1 MRLFYIIILIVFVES
16 VAFSQSLSDLNQEK
30 DAILQLINENNKLL
44 SDYSEKK
51 TSELMQIS
59 VVDDKISKRKRLINI
74 YNNQIFAY
82 TSQVKRLSQQ
92 LDSLEKE
99 IFKLKDDYKRIIYQQ
114 SVKKI
119 EKNSLIYILSAKSF
133 NESYRRFIYIKQYN
147 EYKRVQAEQIKEKMA
162 FFEELKEKVLQKRA
176 QLDKLLADARR
187 ESVLL
192 ESELTDRQ
200 SRVEQFSKRQ
210 DNLLQQITDA
220 EKRKQELEDKI
231 VALIREEARKAK
243 ENGTK
248 PALASD
254 ITKNKGML
262 PWPCSKYVVVSTFGE
277 HEHQLIPNLM
287 VKNNGIDIDI
297 LDSKK
302 IHPIHAG
309 KVSRVI
315 MIPGSNASVI
325 IRHENVLTVY
335 SNLSEVWVQSGEN
348 VTVNTEL
355 GKVYSGEGINSNILH
370 FEFWIADEK
379 QNPLDW
385 LEDY

>member
-1 MRLFYIIILIVFVES
+1 MKYILITYILFAS
-16 VAFSQSLSDLNQEK
+16 VYSYSQSLNDLNKEK
-30 DAILQLINENNKLL
+30 DQILQLIDESNKLL
-44 SDYSEKK
+44 TDYSEKK

-59 VVDDKISKRKRLINI
+59 VVDDKIMKRKRLINI

-82 TSQVKRLSQQ
+82 TTQVKRLSHQ

-133 NESYRRFIYIKQYN
+133 NESYRRFIYLKQYN
-147 EYKRVQAEQIKEKMA
+147 EYKRIQAEQIKEKMA
-162 FFEELKEKVLQKRA
+162 FFDNLKNKVLQKRIE
-176 QLDKLLADARR
+176 LDKLLVEAKR
-187 ESVLL
+187 EQVML
-192 ESELTDRQ
+192 ESELSERQ
-200 SRVEQFSKRQ
+200 NKVEQFSQ
-210 DNLLQQITDA
+210 HQSNLLQQITDA
-220 EKRKQELEDKI
+220 ENRKKELEEKI
-231 VALIREEARKAK
+231 VALIREEARKSK
-243 ENGTK
+243 EKGVNTV
-248 PALASD
+248 LSSD
-254 ITKNKGML
+254 ITKNKGLL
-262 PWPCSKYVVVSTFGE
+262 PWPCQKYVVVSTFGE

-297 LDSKK
+297 LDSKN

-348 VTVNTEL
+348 VTVDTEL
-355 GKVYSGEGINSNILH
+355 GKVYAGGGINSNILH
-370 FEFWIADEK
+370 FEIWVAEDK
-379 QNPLDW
+379 QNPIDW
-385 LEDY
+385 LEKY

>member
-1 MRLFYIIILIVFVES
+1 MKYILITYILFAS
-16 VAFSQSLSDLNQEK
+16 VYSYSQSLNDLNKEK
-30 DAILQLINENNKLL
+30 DQILQLIDESNKLL
-44 SDYSEKK
+44 TDYSEKK

-59 VVDDKISKRKRLINI
+59 VVDDKIMKRKRLINI

-82 TSQVKRLSQQ
+82 TTQVKRLSHQ

-133 NESYRRFIYIKQYN
+133 NESYRRFIYLKQYN
-147 EYKRVQAEQIKEKMA
+147 EYKRIQAEQIKEKMA
-162 FFEELKEKVLQKRA
+162 FFDNLKNKVLQKRIE
-176 QLDKLLADARR
+176 LDKLLVEAKR
-187 ESVLL
+187 EQVML
-192 ESELTDRQ
+192 ESELSERQ
-200 SRVEQFSKRQ
+200 NKVEQFSQ
-210 DNLLQQITDA
+210 HQSNLLQQITDA
-220 EKRKQELEDKI
+220 ENRKKELEEKI

-243 ENGTK
+243 EKGVNTV
-248 PALASD
+248 LSSD
-254 ITKNKGML
+254 ITKNKGLL
-262 PWPCSKYVVVSTFGE
+262 PWPCQKYVVVSTFGE

-297 LDSKK
+297 LDSKN

-335 SNLSEVWVQSGEN
+335 SNLSEVWVQNGEN
-348 VTVNTEL
+348 VTVDTEL
-355 GKVYSGEGINSNILH
+355 GKVYAGGGINSNILH
-370 FEFWIADEK
+370 FEIWVAEDK
-379 QNPLDW
+379 QNPIDW
-385 LEDY
+385 LEKY

>member
-1 MRLFYIIILIVFVES
+1 MKYILITYILFAS
-16 VAFSQSLSDLNQEK
+16 VYSYSQSLNDLNKEK
-30 DAILQLINENNKLL
+30 DQILQLIDESNKLL
-44 SDYSEKK
+44 TDYSEKK

-59 VVDDKISKRKRLINI
+59 VVDDKIMKRKRLINI

-82 TSQVKRLSQQ
+82 TTQVKRLSHQ

-133 NESYRRFIYIKQYN
+133 NESYRRFIYLKQYN
-147 EYKRVQAEQIKEKMA
+147 EYKRIQAEQIKEKMA
-162 FFEELKEKVLQKRA
+162 FFDDLKNKVLQKRIE
-176 QLDKLLADARR
+176 LDKLLVEAKR
-187 ESVLL
+187 EQVML
-192 ESELTDRQ
+192 ESELSERQ
-200 SRVEQFSKRQ
+200 NKVEQFSQ
-210 DNLLQQITDA
+210 HQSNLLQQITDA
-220 EKRKQELEDKI
+220 ENRKKELEEKI

-243 ENGTK
+243 EKGVNTV
-248 PALASD
+248 LSSD
-254 ITKNKGML
+254 ITKNKGLL
-262 PWPCSKYVVVSTFGE
+262 PWPCQKYVVVSTFGE

-297 LDSKK
+297 LDSKN

-348 VTVNTEL
+348 VTVDTEL
-355 GKVYSGEGINSNILH
+355 GKVYAGGGINSNILH
-370 FEFWIADEK
+370 FEIWVAEDK
-379 QNPLDW
+379 QNPIDW
-385 LEDY
+385 LEKY

>member
-1 MRLFYIIILIVFVES
+1 MKYILITYILFTS
-16 VAFSQSLSDLNQEK
+16 VYSYSQSLNDLNKEK
-30 DAILQLINENNKLL
+30 DQILQLIDESNKLL
-44 SDYSEKK
+44 TDYSEKK

-59 VVDDKISKRKRLINI
+59 VVDDKIMKRKRLINI

-82 TSQVKRLSQQ
+82 TTQVKRLSHQ

-133 NESYRRFIYIKQYN
+133 NESYRRFIYLKQYN
-147 EYKRVQAEQIKEKMA
+147 EYKRIQAEQIKEKMA
-162 FFEELKEKVLQKRA
+162 FFDDLKNKVLQKRIE
-176 QLDKLLADARR
+176 LDKLLVEAKR
-187 ESVLL
+187 EQVML
-192 ESELTDRQ
+192 ESELSERQ
-200 SRVEQFSKRQ
+200 NKVEQFSQ
-210 DNLLQQITDA
+210 HQSNLLQQITDA
-220 EKRKQELEDKI
+220 ENRKKELEEKI
-231 VALIREEARKAK
+231 VALIREEARKSK
-243 ENGTK
+243 EKGVNTV
-248 PALASD
+248 LSSD
-254 ITKNKGML
+254 ITKNKGLL
-262 PWPCSKYVVVSTFGE
+262 PWPCQKYVVVSTFGE

-297 LDSKK
+297 LDSKN

-348 VTVNTEL
+348 VTVDTEL
-355 GKVYSGEGINSNILH
+355 GKVYAGGGINSNILH
-370 FEFWIADEK
+370 FEIWVAEDK
-379 QNPLDW
+379 QNPIDW
-385 LEDY
+385 LEKY

>member
-1 MRLFYIIILIVFVES
+1 MKYILITYILFAS
-16 VAFSQSLSDLNQEK
+16 VYSYSQSLNDLNKEK
-30 DAILQLINENNKLL
+30 DQILQLIDESNKLL
-44 SDYSEKK
+44 TDYSEKK

-59 VVDDKISKRKRLINI
+59 VVDDKIMKRKRLINI

-82 TSQVKRLSQQ
+82 TTQVKRLSHQ

-133 NESYRRFIYIKQYN
+133 NESYRRFIYLKQYN
-147 EYKRVQAEQIKEKMA
+147 EYKRIQAEQIKEKMA
-162 FFEELKEKVLQKRA
+162 FFDDLKNKVLQKRIE
-176 QLDKLLADARR
+176 LDKLLVEAKR
-187 ESVLL
+187 EQVML
-192 ESELTDRQ
+192 ESELSERQ
-200 SRVEQFSKRQ
+200 NKVEQFSQ
-210 DNLLQQITDA
+210 HQSNLLQQITDA
-220 EKRKQELEDKI
+220 ENRKKELEEKI

-243 ENGTK
+243 EKGVN
-248 PALASD
+248 AVLSSD
-254 ITKNKGML
+254 ITKNKGLL
-262 PWPCSKYVVVSTFGE
+262 PWPCQKYVVVSTFGE

-297 LDSKK
+297 LDSKN

-348 VTVNTEL
+348 VTVDTEL
-355 GKVYSGEGINSNILH
+355 GKVYAGGGINSNILH
-370 FEFWIADEK
+370 FEIWVAEDK
-379 QNPLDW
+379 QNPIDW
-385 LEDY
+385 LEKY

>member
-1 MRLFYIIILIVFVES
+1 MKYILITYILFAS
-16 VAFSQSLSDLNQEK
+16 VYSYSQSLNDLNKEK
-30 DAILQLINENNKLL
+30 NQILQLIDESNKLL
-44 SDYSEKK
+44 TDYSEKK

-59 VVDDKISKRKRLINI
+59 VVDDKIMKRKRLINI

-82 TSQVKRLSQQ
+82 TTQVKRLSHQ

-133 NESYRRFIYIKQYN
+133 NESYRRFIYLKQYN
-147 EYKRVQAEQIKEKMA
+147 EYKRIQAEQIKEKMA
-162 FFEELKEKVLQKRA
+162 FFDDLKNKVLQKRIE
-176 QLDKLLADARR
+176 LDKLLVEAKR
-187 ESVLL
+187 EQVML
-192 ESELTDRQ
+192 ESELSERQ
-200 SRVEQFSKRQ
+200 NKVEQFSQ
-210 DNLLQQITDA
+210 HQSNLLQQITDA
-220 EKRKQELEDKI
+220 ENRKKELEEKI

-243 ENGTK
+243 EKGVNTV
-248 PALASD
+248 LSSD
-254 ITKNKGML
+254 ITKNKGLL
-262 PWPCSKYVVVSTFGE
+262 PWPCQKYVVVSTFGE

-297 LDSKK
+297 LDSKN

-348 VTVNTEL
+348 VTVDTEL
-355 GKVYSGEGINSNILH
+355 GKVYAGGGINSNILH
-370 FEFWIADEK
+370 FEIWVAEDK
-379 QNPLDW
+379 QNPIDW
-385 LEDY
+385 LEKY

>member
-1 MRLFYIIILIVFVES
+1 MKYILITYILFAS
-16 VAFSQSLSDLNQEK
+16 VYSYSQSLNDLNKEK
-30 DAILQLINENNKLL
+30 DQILQLIDESNKLL
-44 SDYSEKK
+44 TDYSEKK

-59 VVDDKISKRKRLINI
+59 VVDDKIMKRKRLINI

-82 TSQVKRLSQQ
+82 TTQVKRLSHQ

-133 NESYRRFIYIKQYN
+133 NESYRRFIYLKQYN
-147 EYKRVQAEQIKEKMA
+147 EYKRIQAEQIKEKMA
-162 FFEELKEKVLQKRA
+162 FFDDLKNKVLQKRIE
-176 QLDKLLADARR
+176 LDKLLVEAKR
-187 ESVLL
+187 EQVML
-192 ESELTDRQ
+192 ESELSERQ
-200 SRVEQFSKRQ
+200 NKVEQFSQ
-210 DNLLQQITDA
+210 HQSNLLQQITDA
-220 EKRKQELEDKI
+220 ENRKKELEEKI
-231 VALIREEARKAK
+231 VALIREEARKSK
-243 ENGTK
+243 EKGVNTV
-248 PALASD
+248 LSSD
-254 ITKNKGML
+254 ITKNKGLL
-262 PWPCSKYVVVSTFGE
+262 PWPCQKYVVVSTFGE

-297 LDSKK
+297 LDSKN

-348 VTVNTEL
+348 VTVDTEL
-355 GKVYSGEGINSNILH
+355 GKVYAGGGINSNILH
-370 FEFWIADEK
+370 FEIWVAEDK
-379 QNPLDW
+379 QNPIDW
-385 LEDY
+385 LEKY

>member
-1 MRLFYIIILIVFVES
+1 MKYILITYILFAS
-16 VAFSQSLSDLNQEK
+16 VYSYSQSLNDLNKEK
-30 DAILQLINENNKLL
+30 DQILQLIDESNKLL
-44 SDYSEKK
+44 TDYSEKK

-59 VVDDKISKRKRLINI
+59 VVDDKIMKRKRLINI

-82 TSQVKRLSQQ
+82 TTQVKRLSHQ

-133 NESYRRFIYIKQYN
+133 NESYRRFIYLKQYN
-147 EYKRVQAEQIKEKMA
+147 EYKRIQAEQIKEKMA
-162 FFEELKEKVLQKRA
+162 FFDDLKNKVLQKRIE
-176 QLDKLLADARR
+176 LDKLLVEAKR
-187 ESVLL
+187 EQVML
-192 ESELTDRQ
+192 ESELSERQ
-200 SRVEQFSKRQ
+200 NKVEQFSQ
-210 DNLLQQITDA
+210 HQSNLLQQITDA
-220 EKRKQELEDKI
+220 ENRKKELEEKI

-243 ENGTK
+243 EKGVNTV
-248 PALASD
+248 LSSD
-254 ITKNKGML
+254 ITKNKGLL
-262 PWPCSKYVVVSTFGE
+262 PWPCQKYVVVSTFGE

-297 LDSKK
+297 LDSKN

-348 VTVNTEL
+348 VTVDTEL
-355 GKVYSGEGINSNILH
+355 GKVYAGGGINSNILH
-370 FEFWIADEK
+370 FEIWVAES
-379 QNPLDW
+379 N
-385 LEDY
+385 